1 MRGLLAEHSL
11 LFFFLLITA
20 PVYVNDP
27 QYKAVNGFVARIPQD
42 ILAQASFNCKA
53 YTRALM
59 HFEQFIS
66 VTKQDLHE
74 HLDFLQV
81 CQQWGC

>member
-1 MRGLLAEHSL
+1 M
-11 LFFFLLITA
+11 
-20 PVYVNDP
+20 NDL
-27 QYKAVNGFVARIPQD
+27 QYKAVNGFVSRIPQD
-42 ILAQASFNCKA
+42 TLAEASFNCKA

-66 VTKQDLHE
+66 ATKQDLHQ

-81 CQQWGC
+81 GLQWGCLGGCGKKKLWLF